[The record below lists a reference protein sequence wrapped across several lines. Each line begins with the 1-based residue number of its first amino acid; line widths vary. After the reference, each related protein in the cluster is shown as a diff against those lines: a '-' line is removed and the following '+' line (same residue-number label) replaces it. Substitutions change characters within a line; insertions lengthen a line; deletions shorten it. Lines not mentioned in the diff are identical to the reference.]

1 MRETGGVWP
10 CLAVLVTIAGGPVWL
25 AENPPA
31 TPAHRSAQ
39 ASPDPVHEARVL
51 KQFDERVRD
60 YVTLHRRLAKQRP
73 PPPLRDK
80 AEAEEIKT
88 FSEALAGRIKA
99 ARRAAR
105 PGDILIVEVQ
115 PVFRRILR
123 GELSGPGSADAR
135 HAILE
140 DGNPGTET
148 PAAAPALQVNAAYP
162 VAAALSTMPAPILRK
177 LPRLPDDT
185 LEYRFVGQHL
195 VLRDVGANLIVDF
208 MTEAVP

>member
-10 CLAVLVTIAGGPVWL
+10 CLAVVVTIAGGPAWL
-25 AENPPA
+25 ADNSPA
-31 TPAHRSAQ
+31 TPARRSIEAR
-39 ASPDPVHEARVL
+39 PDPVREARVL
-51 KQFDERVRD
+51 KQFDERVRH
-60 YVTLHRRLAKQRP
+60 YVTLHRRFAKQRP
-73 PPPLRDK
+73 PPPLRDQ

-99 ARRAAR
+99 ARHAAR

-123 GELSGPGSADAR
+123 SELSGPGSADAR
-135 HAILE
+135 HAIAE
-140 DGNPGTET
+140 GDPSTET
-148 PAAAPALQVNAAYP
+148 PAAVPVLRVNAAYP

-185 LEYRFVGQHL
+185 LEYRFVGKNL
-195 VLRDVGANLIVDF
+195 VLLDVGANLIADF

>member
-1 MRETGGVWP
+1 VRETGGVWP
-10 CLAVLVTIAGGPVWL
+10 CLAAVATMAGGPVWL

-31 TPAHRSAQ
+31 TPARRSVQ
-39 ASPDPVHEARVL
+39 ASPDPVREARVL
-51 KQFDERVRD
+51 KRFDERVRQ
-60 YVTLHRRLAKQRP
+60 YVTLHQRLAKQRP

-99 ARRAAR
+99 ARHAAR

-123 GELSGPGSADAR
+123 SELSGPGSADAR
-135 HAILE
+135 HAVAE
-140 DGNPGTET
+140 GNPATET
-148 PAAAPALQVNAAYP
+148 PAAAPAIQVNAAYP
-162 VAAALSTMPAPILRK
+162 AAAALSTMPAPILRK

-185 LEYRFVGQHL
+185 LEYRFVGKNL
-195 VLRDVGANLIVDF
+195 VLLDVGANLIVDF